1 MSAPRVASKRYMLG
15 CAPIIESDQPAHLH
29 CLIRVFNGH
38 SIGSQASNVSSSGVK
53 LKPRLYAQY
62 TPGANIHPG
71 CKFAPGVILVI

>member
-1 MSAPRVASKRYMLG
+1 MSSKRYKL
-15 CAPIIESDQPAHLH
+15 AYALIEDSDHPVHLH
-29 CLIRVFNGH
+29 SLIRVFNGH
-38 SIGSQASNVSSSGVK
+38 SIGSQASNVSNSGVK